1 MVYVLGTFNRGLKE
15 VLFRLMV
22 SSHCPED
29 AYCKVQENSPY
40 RLSHSEECVNLLM
53 DDDLELEAS
62 STRQAWASSV

>member
-1 MVYVLGTFNRGLKE
+1 MVYVLGTFNRGLKKASLRP
-15 VLFRLMV
+15 VV

-40 RLSHSEECVNLLM
+40 RLSHSEEFVNLLM
-53 DDDLELEAS
+53 DDDLELEAN